1 VERRLIEITNA
12 SQKNWLILI
21 FCQLPAE
28 RVPDMFFA
36 TSRLGSRKNSIS
48 QTEKNLEN
56 NLKDVTDELVHPG
69 RILFTEEV
77 ILGIC
82 MVITGLLFA
91 FAQMPS
97 TVISTASASRSF
109 VKRSVAGFASAS
121 RAEFDSSGMPLIDAA
136 QPMLTALRKANELEN
151 NREFS
156 PTTQAAWKSV
166 QKECKDLANRFVKIR
181 DKSLPLWIH
190 NAEKQRVVILETKLQ
205 NMLGDTRDMIRSLR
219 IQSLSPEAQAALQA
233 PLADRTEEQTDLAA
247 RGEKTAAVSWQM
259 AASILAEPQ
268 RSVAEHLCALF
279 ADAKDNSRGIS
290 SCRDVINYDYWMAV
304 SAIGS
309 TPDGI
314 KAREALQRA
323 SRAAQGEDFETAQS
337 AYEEG
342 LTALQA
348 SLIENPSLRNQP
360 SVIEEINSHVDN
372 YRKVVEEQGKQFDN
386 AYSVEN
392 VLRTNS

>member
-48 QTEKNLEN
+48 QTEN

-69 RILFTEEV
+69 RVLFTEEV

-82 MVITGLLFA
+82 MVITGLLYA

-97 TVISTASASRSF
+97 AVLSTASASKSF
-109 VKRSVAGFASAS
+109 MKRSVAGFAPAN

-136 QPMLTALRKANELEN
+136 QPMLTALRKANKLES
-151 NREFS
+151 NRDFS

-166 QKECKDLANRFVKIR
+166 RKECKDLANRFVKIR
-181 DKSLPLWIH
+181 DKALPLWIH
-190 NAEKQRVVILETKLQ
+190 NAEKQRVVKLETKLQ

-219 IQSLSPEAQAALQA
+219 IQSLSPEAQTALKT

-247 RGEKTAAVSWQM
+247 RGEKTAAVSWQT

-268 RSVAEHLCALF
+268 RSVAENLCALF

>member
-1 VERRLIEITNA
+1 
-12 SQKNWLILI
+12 
-21 FCQLPAE
+21 
-28 RVPDMFFA
+28 MFFA

-48 QTEKNLEN
+48 QTEN

-69 RILFTEEV
+69 RVLFTEEV

-82 MVITGLLFA
+82 MVITGLLYA

-97 TVISTASASRSF
+97 AVLSTASASRSF
-109 VKRSVAGFASAS
+109 MKRSVAGFAPAS
-121 RAEFDSSGMPLIDAA
+121 RAELDSSGMPLIDAA
-136 QPMLTALRKANELEN
+136 QPMLTALRTANKLEN
-151 NREFS
+151 NRDFS
-156 PTTQAAWKSV
+156 PTTQAAWNSV
-166 QKECKDLANRFVKIR
+166 RKECKDLANRFVKIR

-190 NAEKQRVVILETKLQ
+190 NAEKQRVVKLETKLQ

-219 IQSLSPEAQAALQA
+219 IQSLSPEAQTALKT

-247 RGEKTAAVSWQM
+247 RGKKTAAVSWQT

-268 RSVAEHLCALF
+268 RSVAENLCALF

-323 SRAAQGEDFETAQS
+323 SRAAQGEDFEIAQS

-360 SVIEEINSHVDN
+360 AVIEEINSQVDS

-392 VLRTNS
+392 VLRTHS

>member
-1 VERRLIEITNA
+1 
-12 SQKNWLILI
+12 
-21 FCQLPAE
+21 
-28 RVPDMFFA
+28 MFFA

-48 QTEKNLEN
+48 QTEN

-69 RILFTEEV
+69 RVLFTEEV

-82 MVITGLLFA
+82 MVITGLLYA

-97 TVISTASASRSF
+97 AVLSTASASKSF
-109 VKRSVAGFASAS
+109 MKRSVAGFAPAN

-136 QPMLTALRKANELEN
+136 QPMLTALRKANKLES
-151 NREFS
+151 NRDFS

-166 QKECKDLANRFVKIR
+166 RKECKDLANRFVKIR
-181 DKSLPLWIH
+181 DKALPLWIH
-190 NAEKQRVVILETKLQ
+190 NAEKQRVVKLETKLQ

-247 RGEKTAAVSWQM
+247 RGEKTAAVSWQT

-268 RSVAEHLCALF
+268 RSVAENLCAIF
-279 ADAKDNSRGIS
+279 ADAKDNSRCIS

-323 SRAAQGEDFETAQS
+323 SRAAQGEDFEIAQS

-342 LTALQA
+342 ITALQA
-348 SLIENPSLRNQP
+348 RLIENPSLRSQP
-360 SVIEEINSHVDN
+360 AVIEEISSQVDS
-372 YRKVVEEQGKQFDN
+372 YRNIVEEQGKDFDN
-386 AYSVEN
+386 TYSIEN
-392 VLRTNS
+392 ILRTNS

>member
-1 VERRLIEITNA
+1 
-12 SQKNWLILI
+12 
-21 FCQLPAE
+21 
-28 RVPDMFFA
+28 MFFA

-48 QTEKNLEN
+48 QTEN

-69 RILFTEEV
+69 RVLFTEEV

-82 MVITGLLFA
+82 MVITGLLYA

-97 TVISTASASRSF
+97 AVLSTASASKSF
-109 VKRSVAGFASAS
+109 MKRSVAGFAPAN

-136 QPMLTALRKANELEN
+136 QPMLTALRKANKLES
-151 NREFS
+151 NRDFS

-166 QKECKDLANRFVKIR
+166 RKECKDLANRFVKIR
-181 DKSLPLWIH
+181 DKALPLWIH
-190 NAEKQRVVILETKLQ
+190 NAEKQRVVKLETKLQ

-219 IQSLSPEAQAALQA
+219 IQSLSPEAQTALQA

-247 RGEKTAAVSWQM
+247 RGEKTAAVSWQT

-268 RSVAEHLCALF
+268 RSVAENLCALF

-323 SRAAQGEDFETAQS
+323 SRAAQGEDFEIAQS

-348 SLIENPSLRNQP
+348 SLIGNPSLRNQP
-360 SVIEEINSHVDN
+360 AVIEEINSQVDS